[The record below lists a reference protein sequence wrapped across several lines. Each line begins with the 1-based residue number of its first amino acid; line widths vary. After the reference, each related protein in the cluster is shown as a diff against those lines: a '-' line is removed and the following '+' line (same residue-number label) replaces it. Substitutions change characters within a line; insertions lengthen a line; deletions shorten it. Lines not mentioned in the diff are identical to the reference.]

1 MIIIKIIISK
11 FQKKLNSDF
20 TFDVNN
26 FDKKKLFNALIK
38 INQEKYRN
46 QIVKNYSNI
55 KLGNKV
61 FEIIE
66 FIKKKII

>member
-1 MIIIKIIISK
+1 MRKS
-11 FQKKLNSDF
+11 
-20 TFDVNN
+20 NN
-26 FDKKKLFNALIK
+26 FNKKKLFNTVIK

-66 FIKKKII
+66 FIKKKLYE